1 MATTKCA
8 LYEEKGE
15 RALLLDA
22 EARRIFNGETI
33 KEDFN
38 VFGQFL

>member
-15 RALLLDA
+15 RALLLEA
-22 EARRIFNGETI
+22 EAHRIFNGETI
-33 KEDFN
+33 RDFN
-38 VFGQFL
+38 AFGQFL